1 MRASSRRGPGSRT
14 DWRPRPG
21 RAGLAAQVAGEPP
34 VFEIFF
40 TDRPIT
46 DYRASLAADREL
58 HAAFTRAMLERG
70 VVKAAGKFYV
80 SLAHGADDVDRTIEI
95 FAAALNAAAEATP

>member
-1 MRASSRRGPGSRT
+1 MAAAALRS
-14 DWRPRPG
+14 
-21 RAGLAAQVAGEPP
+21 GLAAQVAGEPP

-46 DYRASLAADREL
+46 DYRASLSADREL

-95 FAAALNAAAEATP
+95 VAAALNAAAEATP